1 MTSAQAVIILLP
13 MVQSERHIYPSYDQF
28 VSRHN
33 KEWLLQQR
41 SRVIWL
47 TGLSGSGKTTIAK
60 GVERVLYEM
69 GHLTMIL
76 DGDNVRDG
84 INNNLGFSPAD
95 RTENIRRIAETA
107 KLFMQSGVVTICSFV
122 SPTHAIR
129 QVAADIIGPKD
140 FIEVYINTPLEL
152 CETRDVKGLY
162 AKARKGEIAD
172 FTGISAPFEAPLQP
186 ALEIQTKGKKVED
199 SIKELL
205 DYIVP
210 IIQHDGSR

>member
-1 MTSAQAVIILLP
+1 MI
-13 MVQSERHIYPSYDQF
+13 QSERHIYPSYDQF

-41 SRVIWL
+41 SKVIWL

-76 DGDNVRDG
+76 DGDNVRAG
-84 INNNLGFSPAD
+84 INNNLGFSAED

-107 KLFMQSGVVTICSFV
+107 KLFVQSGVVTICSFV

-140 FIEVYINTPLEL
+140 FIEVYINTPIEL
-152 CETRDVKGLY
+152 CEKRDVKGLY
-162 AKARKGEIAD
+162 AKARKGEIPD
-172 FTGISAPFEAPLQP
+172 FTGISAPFEAPVQP
-186 ALEIQTKGKKVED
+186 ALEIHTAGKKVED

-205 DYIVP
+205 DHIVP
-210 IIQHDGSR
+210 IIQHDGSK